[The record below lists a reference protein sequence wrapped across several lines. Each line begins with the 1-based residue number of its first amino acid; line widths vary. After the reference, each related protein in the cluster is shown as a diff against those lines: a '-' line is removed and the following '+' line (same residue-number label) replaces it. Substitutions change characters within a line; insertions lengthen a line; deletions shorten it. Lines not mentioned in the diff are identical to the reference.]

1 MANLENFD
9 VPIHIHLN
17 IDETFDF
24 IDENLPK
31 KYSLQVEKM
40 LPEGNKYPMDYI
52 RKVKNERINNSV
64 IISYLYL
71 VAKKNLDNKNKES

>member
-1 MANLENFD
+1 MTNLENFE

-24 IDENLPK
+24 IDENLPQ
-31 KYSLQVEKM
+31 KYSSEIEKM

-52 RKVKNERINNSV
+52 RKVKKERINNSI
-64 IISYLYL
+64 IISCLYL
-71 VAKKNLDNKNKES
+71 LAKKNLDSKF